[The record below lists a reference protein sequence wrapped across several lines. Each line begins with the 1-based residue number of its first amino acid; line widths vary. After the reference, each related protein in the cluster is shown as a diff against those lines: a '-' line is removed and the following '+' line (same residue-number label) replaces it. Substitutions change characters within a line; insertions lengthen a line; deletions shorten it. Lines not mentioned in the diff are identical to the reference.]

1 MKGYLII
8 VGTFSTLLCISQDLY
23 ITTNGSYIVS
33 TKRNLKGE
41 ATNMKQPTSATR
53 RDNQRRGQERM
64 FWLNQINGYWNLEPH
79 IGGKPQN

>member
-1 MKGYLII
+1 
-8 VGTFSTLLCISQDLY
+8 
-23 ITTNGSYIVS
+23 
-33 TKRNLKGE
+33 
-41 ATNMKQPTSATR
+41 MKQPTSVTR